1 MTIRFLSQHYA
12 VAPQINPDDVAALKQ
27 QGIATLVCNRPD
39 AEGSPQPLFADIAAA
54 ARALGM
60 QAHYLPV
67 TPGRITQA
75 DRDAF
80 AALFASAPKP
90 VLGFCRTGT
99 RAELLWTGMEKQRG
113 GA

>member
-12 VAPQINPDDVAALKQ
+12 VAPQITPDDVAALKQ
-27 QGIATLVCNRPD
+27 QGFATLICNRPD
-39 AEGSPQPLFADIAAA
+39 GEGSPQPAFADIDAA
-54 ARALGM
+54 ARALGI
-60 QAHYLPV
+60 QAYYLPV

-75 DRDAF
+75 DREAF

-99 RAELLWTGMEKQRG
+99 RAELLWSGVEKKG
-113 GA
+113 DGA